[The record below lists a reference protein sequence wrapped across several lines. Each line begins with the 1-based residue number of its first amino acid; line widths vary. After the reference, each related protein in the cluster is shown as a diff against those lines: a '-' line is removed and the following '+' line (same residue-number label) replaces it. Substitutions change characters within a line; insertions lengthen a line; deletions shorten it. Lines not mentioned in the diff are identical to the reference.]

1 MTLNVARLY
10 YTTCTC
16 IYSCQN
22 VTKISILSVLQLLQ
36 CNYIR
41 QAIDLM
47 EGLIPMSDDG
57 KSDVPRDYLLK
68 IIVMAIM
75 WSVGAILELADR
87 KKVGVVTD
95 SRLITFIHVI
105 LKLLKSILDL
115 LRSIFCLRWS
125 DYFPLNQ
132 VLPKK
137 SKINSLSI

>member
-16 IYSCQN
+16 IY
-22 VTKISILSVLQLLQ
+22 ILSVLQLLQ

-105 LKLLKSILDL
+105 PKHLISTLDL

>member
-1 MTLNVARLY
+1 MYLQLSKHNQNLY
-10 YTTCTC
+10 FVC
-16 IYSCQN
+16 
-22 VTKISILSVLQLLQ
+22 LQLLQ

-87 KKVGVVTD
+87 KKVVVVTT
-95 SRLITFIHVI
+95 SRLIRFIHVI
-105 LKLLKSILDL
+105 PKQLISTQDLSRSISLLVLSQLT
-115 LRSIFCLRWS
+115 IFCLRWS

-132 VLPKK
+132 GLPKK
-137 SKINSLSI
+137 AKINSLSM

>member
-1 MTLNVARLY
+1 
-10 YTTCTC
+10 
-16 IYSCQN
+16 
-22 VTKISILSVLQLLQ
+22 
-36 CNYIR
+36 
-41 QAIDLM
+41 
-47 EGLIPMSDDG
+47 MSDDG

-105 LKLLKSILDL
+105 PKHLISTLDL

-125 DYFPLNQ
+125 DYFRYCQ
-132 VLPKK
+132 KK
-137 SKINSLSI
+137 AKLIV